1 VSPDPLVVLTIAAG
15 LALTVERILEAV
27 KHIIDAKTPPSRVEM
42 LKQAADITANTLKQA
57 RNAVESA
64 KTSKPAPTI
73 PSPAPTQT
81 APALDAPDSPRQPLM
96 EIQGIEV
103 LSATPRSLEKTR
115 RLLFY
120 QLFAAGA
127 GILLAGLFDVR
138 LFYAFLHD
146 FSASSIEHFL
156 GQWVLI
162 DELLTGLIIGGGSQ
176 PVHLVIGYLTQNGG
190 KSSKGA

>member
-1 VSPDPLVVLTIAAG
+1 MSPDPLVVLTIAAG

-42 LKQAADITANTLKQA
+42 LEQAADITADTLKQA
-57 RNAVESA
+57 RDAVESA
-64 KTSKPAPTI
+64 KTGKPVPTLS
-73 PSPAPTQT
+73 SPTPMQT
-81 APALDAPDSPRQPLM
+81 APTLDAPEFPRQPLM
-96 EIQGIEV
+96 VIQGIEV
-103 LSATPRSLEKTR
+103 LSATPRPLEKTR

-138 LFYAFLHD
+138 LFHTFLHD
-146 FSASSIEHFL
+146 LPASSIEHFL
-156 GQWVLI
+156 EQWVLI

-190 KSSKGA
+190 KSSRGA